1 MFIVEPI
8 FLVLLDLILGLTKLF
23 VEFLDI
29 LLWMHHL
36 AVIGKLFKIFSYSLV
51 KFAGFSDQHF
61 LDGKKVPVLT
71 DGLEEIVEEI
81 IEFNTQVVP
90 NKDYVVSKLH
100 LVD

>member
-36 AVIGKLFKIFSYSLV
+36 AVIGKLFKIFSDGLV
-51 KFAGFSDQHF
+51 KFAGFSD
-61 LDGKKVPVLT
+61 
-71 DGLEEIVEEI
+71 
-81 IEFNTQVVP
+81 
-90 NKDYVVSKLH
+90 
-100 LVD
+100 